1 MPAAVPSPKD
11 FLGYDICSDFHL
23 AGYEQ
28 LRDYWRALA
37 ATSPRLTILDIGK
50 TSDGMPHEFALVSN
64 EANMSRL
71 DEIFECARRI
81 AYPDSG
87 SVASERAEL
96 LNGPAVVYLGAG
108 VHTSEVVTS
117 ESLFELSYRLCR
129 PDDKDVD
136 LWLRSIVVVIG
147 HGNPDGHEYA
157 ARNYMKPADPG
168 DRATELRCVLP
179 FMKPSYSGSDNNRDF
194 LAARLPETRNI
205 NRVLYATC
213 CPQVILDAHQTGPL
227 GAAMYLPPYKEP
239 LSPGVDASLVTMTS
253 ELGLSL
259 HGRLLGE
266 GKNGSYYGQVA
277 EYQQWAFGMLPC
289 PLHNVV
295 TFHTEVIG
303 TPHPQRIPV
312 VVDKQLP
319 QMALP
324 RPIEPRLWRA
334 RDGLGYQMSAYLGV
348 LDWVSRNRDR
358 LLTAVHGAN
367 CAAIEAGKGPSWTT
381 QSDAIERLA
390 AVNAHSGGP
399 GGFDD
404 FDLAG
409 GVTTGNLRGGTM
421 VRPEIFDEIL
431 RAPER
436 RDAIA
441 YILPLAGNDRC
452 SLADFCEALASN
464 GVVIGETSAD
474 FTYDGNSFPAGSLII
489 AAAQSKRGVIQ
500 NAFDPQFYP
509 VSLARAEAGSP
520 AQYGAG
526 QTLALQMGL
535 AFDRIREGSLPEFA
549 LLDTQSLRPF
559 DHARELGTVQTLVT
573 KARVTVGIV
582 DIFGGLSNAGWTRW
596 LLDRE
601 RITHRT
607 LFPRDL
613 ARADWFRDVNVLLI
627 PDGRAPVGF
636 HPPAPGQGF
645 PDPPLMHVDPSYHHM
660 LGAIDPQAIAQIATF
675 AREGGRV
682 ILVGSATEWLEAF
695 QSGVRLQRFASIDEQ
710 PLPIFGK
717 SIMLAATHAHWLTAD
732 LPETLNVTFSGRCF
746 EPGRAEPLV
755 SFTDKAPLL
764 SGLAIGQ
771 ERLQG
776 AVLAAHEQHGNGSLI
791 SFAFDP
797 VSRGQSSNTFG
808 LLTNAILK
816 SQD

>member
-11 FLGYDICSDFHL
+11 FLGYDVCADFHI
-23 AGYEQ
+23 AGYQ
-28 LRDYWRALA
+28 RLRGYWRALA
-37 ATSPRLTILDIGK
+37 DASPRLRILDIGT
-50 TSDGMPHEFALVSN
+50 TSDGLPHEFALVAS
-64 EANMSRL
+64 EANLGRL
-71 DEIFECARRI
+71 DEIFEHAHRV
-81 AYPDSG
+81 AYPGAGPAALDE
-87 SVASERAEL
+87 AAL
-96 LNGPAVVYLGAG
+96 LNGAAVVYLGAG

-117 ESLFELSYRLCR
+117 ESLYELSYRLCR

-136 LWLRSIVVVIG
+136 LWLRNIVVVIG

-157 ARNYMKPADPG
+157 ALNYMKPANPS
-168 DRATELRCVLP
+168 DRAAELRCILP
-179 FMKPSYSGSDNNRDF
+179 FMKPAYSGSDNNRDF

-205 NRVLYATC
+205 NRVLYGTC

-303 TPHPQRIPV
+303 APHPQRIPV
-312 VVDKQLP
+312 VIDKQLP
-319 QMALP
+319 QVALP
-324 RPIEPRLWRA
+324 RPIAPRLWHA
-334 RDGLGYQMSAYLGV
+334 RDGLAYQMSAYLGV

-358 LLTAVHGAN
+358 LLATVHNAN
-367 CAAIEAGKGPSWTT
+367 LAAIAAGKADSWTT
-381 QSDAIERLA
+381 QSDALETMA
-390 AVNAHSGGP
+390 AVNASAGRP
-399 GGFDD
+399 GNFDEY
-404 FDLAG
+404 DLAG

-421 VRPEIFDEIL
+421 VRPELFGEIL
-431 RAPER
+431 RATER

-441 YILPLAGNDRC
+441 YILPVATNDRR
-452 SLADFCEALASN
+452 SLIDFCEALASN
-464 GVVIGETSAD
+464 GVAIGRTSAD
-474 FTYDGNSFPAGSLII
+474 FTYEENGFPAGSLII
-489 AAAQSKRGVIQ
+489 AASQSKRGVIQ

-509 VSLARAEAGSP
+509 VSLARSEGGSP

-535 AFDRIREGSLPEFA
+535 TFYRILEGSLPAFTVLDA
-549 LLDTQSLRPF
+549 LPSWPAHRAPEAVAAKAPRP
-559 DHARELGTVQTLVT
+559 QTS
-573 KARVTVGIV
+573 VTVGIV
-582 DIFGGLSNAGWTRW
+582 DVFGGLSNAGWTRW

-601 RITHRT
+601 QITHRT

-613 ARADWFRDVNVLLI
+613 AKADWLGDIDVLLI

-636 HPPAPGQGF
+636 HPPAPGRRF
-645 PDPPLMHVDPSYHHM
+645 PDPPLAHVHPSYHHM
-660 LGAIDPQAIAQIATF
+660 LGAIGSEAIAQIATF

-682 ILVGSATEWLEAF
+682 ILIGSATEWLGAL
-695 QSGVRLQRFASIDEQ
+695 QSRVKLRTFSAIDGQ
-710 PLPIFGK
+710 PAPVFGK
-717 SIMLAATHAHWLTAD
+717 SIMLAGTHLHHLTEG
-732 LPETLNVTFSGRCF
+732 LPGTLNVTFTGRCF
-746 EPGRAEPLV
+746 EPGTAEPIV
-755 SFTDKAPLL
+755 SFTDRAPLL

-771 ERLQG
+771 DRLRE
-776 AVLAAHEQHGNGSLI
+776 AVLCAFEPFGEGAII
-791 SFAFDP
+791 SFSFDP

-816 SQD
+816 R